1 MNYPLSDNLG
11 VILKSKFLKTLG
23 FLVFFAGVMLL
34 SSPNHVGA
42 QAGSPGLEMTV
53 FPAFSGNYKYG
64 EWLPLWITVRNDG
77 ADVEGTIQVEISQ
90 SGGNITYAKSI
101 SLPAGSRKQT
111 TLSILP
117 NNFSREL
124 EVKFIS
130 NQEVLLT
137 NKISVSPNQ
146 NDSILVGIGAK
157 ERGGMSLISNIK
169 LSDTFRKVVLFDL
182 LVEQLPEKSREFE
195 SIDVIVLND
204 TDTSQMTPLQK
215 AALDN
220 WVSGGG
226 HLIIGGGPGL
236 EKTISGISEN
246 LINFEVTRTVETD
259 QLTNLE
265 IFAGNQDILLSG
277 PFTLSEI
284 IPTGGTPS
292 IEEAGRSVFHQWEY
306 GRGKISVSTL
316 DLATAPF
323 NAWSGTTS
331 FWENVLSS
339 DQYFPNW
346 MPRDI
351 SLRQMR
357 ANSMSYPLSNL
368 PSLDIPSI
376 RALGILLI
384 LYIIVIGPV
393 NFVILKLKN
402 KFHLAWV
409 TIPVLTILFALGAFG
424 LAYSLRGN
432 DIMINKLSVIDLTR
446 NGRANIDSY
455 IGIFSPS
462 QSAYEIEITG
472 DQLLSPSYS
481 GYYDPWS
488 STSFSVSGNTT
499 FLQGNPS
506 KVIGLSVNQW
516 SMQSF
521 NIEAISIQLGQIQS
535 TLSIKPDKISGG
547 ITSQLPFAIE
557 DAVLVAGQSTFAL
570 GNLIQ
575 GEEVEIEVPH
585 ESQNINPMGNPL
597 TYQIL
602 ESAYP
607 GYGFDYQRDY
617 ETKRAILDNYFQPY
631 GYWLGPEFES
641 DSLQDSTEI
650 YFPNFFIIGWT
661 SEVPLDIKLNGK
673 GASQNTLGVVVAQVP
688 VHLDSGSYVVPASL
702 LEGEI
707 IEQPGTSGYCG
718 SATTHIYMDYGTTK
732 FEFNIPPSFLN
743 TNISQLSVYFGEDI
757 SQWSQEDPGFTIWI
771 YDWEESLWT
780 QIPDIVKGTN
790 TIEVTQGLIN
800 PDGAVHLQL
809 DKEGRNSGGCVYV
822 DLGFEGSS
830 N

>member
-1 MNYPLSDNLG
+1 M
-11 VILKSKFLKTLG
+11 KSKFLKTLG
-23 FLVFFAGVMLL
+23 FLIFFVGIILL
-34 SSPNHVGA
+34 SSPSDVGA
-42 QAGSPGLEMTV
+42 QAGSAGLEMTV
-53 FPAFSGNYKYG
+53 SPAFGGNYKYG
-64 EWLPLWITVRNDG
+64 EWLPLWITLSNDG

-90 SGGNITYAKSI
+90 SGGNITFAKSI
-101 SLPAGSRKQT
+101 SLPSGSRKQT

-130 NQEVLLT
+130 EQEVLQT

-169 LSDTFRKVVLFDL
+169 MSDSFRKVVLFDL
-182 LVEQLPEKSREFE
+182 LVELLPEKTREFE
-195 SIDVIVLND
+195 SLDVIVLND

-246 LINFEVTRTVETD
+246 LINFEISRTVETD

-284 IPTGGTPS
+284 IPSGGTPV
-292 IEEAGRSVFHQWEY
+292 IEEAGAPVFHQWEY

-331 FWENVLSS
+331 FWENILSS
-339 DQYFPNW
+339 DLYFPTW

-384 LYIIVIGPV
+384 LYIVVIGPV
-393 NFVILKLKN
+393 NFLFLKFKN

-446 NGRANIDSY
+446 NGRADIDSY

-462 QSAYEIEITG
+462 QSAYEIEIAG

-499 FLQGNPS
+499 FLQGDPS

-521 NIEAISIQLGQIQS
+521 NIEAISTQLGQIQS
-535 TLSIKPDKISGG
+535 TLTIKPDKISGG
-547 ITSQLPFAIE
+547 ILSQLPFPIE

-570 GNLIQ
+570 GNLIPGQ
-575 GEEVEIEVPH
+575 EVEIEVPH

-641 DSLQDSTEI
+641 ASSQDSNEI

-688 VHLDSGSYVVPASL
+688 VHLDSGDYVVPASL

-707 IEQPGTSGYCG
+707 IEQPGNSGYCG
-718 SATTHIYMDYGTTK
+718 SATTHVYIDYGTTK
-732 FEFNIPPSFLN
+732 FKFNIPPSFLN
-743 TNISQLSVYFGEDI
+743 TEISQLSVYFGEEI
-757 SQWSQEDPGFTIWI
+757 SQWSQEDPGFTLWI

-780 QIPDIVKGTN
+780 QIPDLAKGTN
-790 TIEVTQGLIN
+790 SITVAQGLIS
-800 PDGAVHLQL
+800 PDGTVHLQL
-809 DKEGRNSGGCVYV
+809 DKESRNSGGCVYV
-822 DLGFEGSS
+822 DLGFQGSS